1 MEKIA
6 SARDL
11 GQAIRHER
19 KLQGYTQ
26 EEVAAFSGVGITFIS
41 NLERG
46 KGTSEFDKALA
57 VAQILG
63 IDLFAKRR

>member
-1 MEKIA
+1 MDKIT

-11 GQAIRHER
+11 GQVIRRER

-26 EEVAAFSGVGITFIS
+26 EEVAAFSGVGVTFIS

-46 KGTSEFDKALA
+46 KGTSEIDKALA

-63 IDLFAKRR
+63 IDLFAKWR

>member
-1 MEKIA
+1 MDKIT

-11 GQAIRHER
+11 GQVIRRER

-26 EEVAAFSGVGITFIS
+26 EEVAAFSGVGVTFIS

-46 KGTSEFDKALA
+46 KGTSEIDKALA